1 MLTYILFDCD
11 GTLVDSEILAQRAT
25 LNLLIKR
32 GIPLSA
38 AVYSQRYAGLRGEE
52 IVALIGEEYKHDF
65 PHDFIDEMNYAIH
78 DRIYRDLEPI
88 AGVPELLNSLRLP
101 KAVVSNGSL
110 RHVQSSLNKVELA
123 HHFNERYFTYDMVPN
138 PKPAPDVYLHAL
150 KALGLQPHETVVIE
164 DSPTGVKSAV
174 GANIPVIGFAGA
186 SHIGNGHGELLKK
199 HGAQYLANNMDEL
212 KTILVEAFRVQV

>member
-1 MLTYILFDCD
+1 MLAYILFDCD

-38 AVYSQRYAGLRGEE
+38 EVYSLRYAGLRGEE
-52 IVALIGEEYKHDF
+52 IVSLISREYNHDF
-65 PHDFIDEMNYAIH
+65 PEDFIDEMNYAIH

-88 AGVPELLNSLRLP
+88 NGVRELLEGITIP

-110 RHVQSSLNKVELA
+110 RHVQSSLNKVQLS
-123 HHFNERYFTYDMVPN
+123 HHFNERYFTYDMVPK

-150 KALGLQPHETVVIE
+150 QELSLQPHETVVIE
-164 DSPTGVKSAV
+164 DSPTGVKAAV

-186 SHIGNGHGELLKK
+186 SHVGNGHRELLQEY
-199 HGAQYLANNMDEL
+199 GAQYLASDFTEL
-212 KTILVEAFRVQV
+212 KRILAEQFWV